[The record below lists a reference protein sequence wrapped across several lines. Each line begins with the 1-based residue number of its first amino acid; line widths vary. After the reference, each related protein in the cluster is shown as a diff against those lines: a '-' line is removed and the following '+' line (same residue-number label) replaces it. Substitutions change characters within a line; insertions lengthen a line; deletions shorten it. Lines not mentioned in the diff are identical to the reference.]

1 MGLKDK
7 FFKARSK
14 LSIKTYK
21 RPQLFVILMMFLLNI
36 IILVIAAF
44 IALAIDNSFTNFFDA
59 FANGSVKWMLTPNAI
74 LSIENPNTLLLAVF
88 VLIIGMVLF
97 TGTII
102 ALTTNAIKD
111 YFQKKKSGSGR
122 LILDKQIVVLNWN
135 NKVPELVADLI
146 HLEAEDIS
154 LVILADIDKFEA
166 EKLIQNAIKQISDK
180 RDFKNLN
187 ILVKNG
193 SPLIKTDLRDISI
206 DKAQSILIM
215 NSDTQSS
222 KENLSQ
228 GDLNVIKVILS
239 LGEID
244 FLNNPPIVAEIKN
257 IESKD
262 KVLDLKKIVKSLH
275 EHIIIPI
282 CFDRKL
288 GHVIAQ
294 TIINPLIKDV
304 YLSLFSFEDSEV
316 YYLNNLN
323 FETCLNSY
331 SHVIPLAQEKSGLF
345 VLAEQEKDLLN
356 QDKRIIE
363 VIKLE
368 PKKLEFKTD
377 MKVYIIG
384 NNNKLSFIKNSFD
397 EYEEL
402 FASNFAASYID
413 EHKIKDFVQMFNED
427 NTESTILLLS
437 NEFAR
442 PESLDANVIDN
453 LIYLQSHIT
462 RDRNII
468 VEVLEPGNDHI
479 VKDFNI
485 NNTIISNK
493 IISLLLSKIA
503 LYKET
508 APFYENLL
516 TIKSDVTN
524 EDDQN
529 IYIMKASMMFENQFP
544 LSFTSYKQFILSFY
558 QCFSKKY
565 MVFGYFRNRDLFI
578 LSGDLNQERDLQIQ
592 SDDALVFIKI

>member
-21 RPQLFVILMMFLLNI
+21 RPQLFVILMMIIINI
-36 IILVIAAF
+36 IILIIAAF
-44 IALAIDNSFTNFFDA
+44 IALAIDDGYSNFFDA

-74 LSIENPNTLLLAVF
+74 LVIENPNTLLLAVF
-88 VLIIGMVLF
+88 VLVIGMILF

-166 EKLIQNAIKQISDK
+166 EKLIQNAIKQLSDK
-180 RDFKNLN
+180 RDFKNLD
-187 ILVKNG
+187 ILVKQG
-193 SPLIKTDLRDISI
+193 SPLIKTDLFDISI
-206 DKAQSILIM
+206 DKAQSVLIM

-222 KENLSQ
+222 DVSLSK
-228 GDLNVIKVILS
+228 GDLNVIKIILS
-239 LGEID
+239 LGEIE
-244 FLNNPPIVAEIKN
+244 FVNSPPIVAEIKN
-257 IESKD
+257 IESKE
-262 KVLDLKKIVKSLH
+262 KVLGLKKIVKSLH
-275 EHIIIPI
+275 EHIIIPV

-294 TIINPLIKDV
+294 TIINPLIKEV
-304 YLSLFSFEDSEV
+304 YLSLFSFQDSEV
-316 YYLNNLN
+316 YYLKNLT
-323 FETCLNSY
+323 FAECLNKY
-331 SHVIPLAQEKSGLF
+331 SHIIPLAREEEGLF
-345 VLAEQEKDLLN
+345 VLAEEEKDLMY
-356 QDKRIIE
+356 QEGKVVEIINLQPE
-363 VIKLE
+363 QLS
-368 PKKLEFKTD
+368 FKTD

-384 NNNKLSFIKNSFD
+384 TNNKLTFIKDSFD
-397 EYEEL
+397 EYESI
-402 FASNFAASYID
+402 FASNFEAKYID
-413 EHKIKDFVQMFNED
+413 ELKLKDFVKDFNQD
-427 NTESTILLLS
+427 DTPSTILLLS
-437 NEFAR
+437 NEFAK

-462 RDRNII
+462 GDRNII

-529 IYIMKASMMFENQFP
+529 IFILPASKMFKDSFP
-544 LSFTSYKQFILSFY
+544 LKFSSFKQFILSFY

-565 MVFGYFRNRDLFI
+565 MIFGYFRNRELKI
-578 LSGDLNQERDLQIQ
+578 ISGDLHQQRDVEIFE
-592 SDDALVFIKI
+592 DDLLVFMKI